1 MSLRE
6 EETAT
11 KEITIMT
18 ANAIFTPYPIKSGP
32 LRDTPPLTDVTGET
46 PRETKV
52 AAMDPTTS
60 VRIARPS

>member
-1 MSLRE
+1 
-6 EETAT
+6 
-11 KEITIMT
+11 MT